1 MAVEKEF
8 FASFTARIM
17 QLGFFPIAGV
27 LQMLFL
33 LLCALLKQLWVVLL
47 ILLYICS
54 AVLIIGY
61 FRAEADR
68 GLLYFGGGLWLFSHI
83 CVTVMAFMQPILKS
97 QLKWLWLI
105 PAVNML
111 YLPLRWFRDLQWSK
125 VLLPLTGLVIFAS
138 SIYLM
143 FQSRWSWA
151 FAALLASWVCS
162 ITASLIWKSKSE
174 K

>member
-1 MAVEKEF
+1 MPPNADTTTMTC
-8 FASFTARIM
+8 SFEAADSTIPLRFSI
-17 QLGFFPIAGV
+17 
-27 LQMLFL
+27 LFTEPTD
-33 LLCALLKQLWVVLL
+33 VPPNF
-47 ILLYICS
+47 ITFICTM
-54 AVLIIGY
+54 
-61 FRAEADR
+61 
-68 GLLYFGGGLWLFSHI
+68 LFSHI